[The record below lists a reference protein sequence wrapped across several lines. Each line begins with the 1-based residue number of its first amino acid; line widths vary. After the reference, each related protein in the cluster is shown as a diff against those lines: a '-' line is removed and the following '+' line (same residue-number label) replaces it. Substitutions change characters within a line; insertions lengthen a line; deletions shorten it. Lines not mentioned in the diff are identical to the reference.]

1 MRTTLDIDDELVTEA
16 KARAA
21 REGRTLTSLIEDGLR
36 LVLRERNG
44 TDPEYD
50 FRFPTVRGERP
61 PSVDV
66 ADRDRLYDVMEG
78 IGSSDRR

>member
-1 MRTTLDIDDELVTEA
+1 MRTTLDLNDDLMREA

-21 REGRTLTSLIEDGLR
+21 QEGRTLTSLIEDGLR
-36 LVLRERNG
+36 LVLRGHRRG
-44 TDPEYD
+44 QGYD
-50 FRFPTVRGERP
+50 FKFRTVRGERP
-61 PSVDV
+61 PAVDV

>member
-1 MRTTLDIDDELVTEA
+1 MRTTLDLNDDLMREA

-36 LVLRERNG
+36 LVLGSRCQDAGYEFK
-44 TDPEYD
+44 
-50 FRFPTVRGERP
+50 FRTVRGERP
-61 PSVDV
+61 PVVDV

-78 IGSSDRR
+78 IGSVDRG